1 MRSKSSRTT
10 RTILLVGAAVTLA
23 ACGGGAESDPE
34 AAAPAPTEGSS
45 AACAD
50 APGWSDLVSK
60 AKAEG
65 EVVLS
70 GPPSAEIRSELP
82 AAFEKEF
89 GVKVTYIGGSTS
101 ELTAKLTSERAAKIY
116 SHDVFLAGANSLYGV
131 AYKGQWLADLDQL
144 LLDDDDL
151 RGDDKWLVGSI
162 PFKDP
167 DKSHILQVSA
177 FGGTD
182 LMVNS
187 EESGDVDAWED
198 LLEPEFRGKIVAL
211 DPRETGAGLNTG
223 SYLAEVLGR
232 DVVEK
237 LYVEQE
243 MNIVSDE
250 RQAVD
255 GLARGTYLAAI
266 SLPEVTGDEAIDEGL
281 PVKWVVPDDAP
292 RRGTASNG
300 LLAVVE
306 PAAHPNA
313 AALMANWLA
322 CPEGNSVWT
331 NTALLPSAR
340 TDVEIDD
347 PTPGVELRTLTGDEE
362 VFDTYAY
369 DFVTT
374 KTEANRDWFRQI
386 LGS

>member
-1 MRSKSSRTT
+1 MRRKLSMTT
-10 RTILLVGAAVTLA
+10 RNVLLVGLAATLA
-23 ACGGGAESDPE
+23 ACGGGTEGDSD
-34 AAAPAPTEGSS
+34 AAAPASS
-45 AACAD
+45 GGGGACAD
-50 APGWSDLVSK
+50 APGWSDLVAK
-60 AKAEG
+60 AKEEG

-70 GPPSAEIRSELP
+70 GPPSAEIRNELP
-82 AAFEKEF
+82 AAFQEAF

-131 AYKGQWLADLDQL
+131 AHKGKWLADLDEL
-144 LLDDDDL
+144 LVDDDDL
-151 RGDDKWLVGSI
+151 RGNDNWLVDEL

-167 DKSHILQVSA
+167 EKSHILQVSA

-182 LMVNS
+182 LMVNT
-187 EESGDVDAWED
+187 EKSGDVDAWED
-198 LLEPEFRGKIVAL
+198 LLQPEFRGKIVAL

-237 LYVEQE
+237 LYVGQKV
-243 MNIVSDE
+243 NIVSDE

-281 PVKWVVPDDAP
+281 PVKWVVPTDAP

-340 TDVEIDD
+340 TDVEIAD
-347 PTPGVELRTLTGDEE
+347 PGPGVKLRTLAEGDD

-374 KTEANRDWFRQI
+374 KTEANRDWFRQV